1 MSNIDGLIWRRL
13 GRLDAAAGIWVGK
26 EGSGQFNT
34 KKNTISAPRRRPR
47 GFRWCPVG
55 GVGGHHQAAPHNPP
69 ADSHGVCGWPWGE
82 GGRFA
87 WSAASGAVRA
97 EVRPARRRN
106 GAALAVATV
115 EHGFL

>member
-1 MSNIDGLIWRRL
+1 MWALKKSSEPLRGGGRGVFGGGL
-13 GRLDAAAGIWVGK
+13 
-26 EGSGQFNT
+26 
-34 KKNTISAPRRRPR
+34 R
-47 GFRWCPVG
+47 GVWG
-55 GVGGHHQAAPHNPP
+55 ATGQAAPHNPP

-115 EHGFL
+115 EHGFFVTSRSEVLNDKQAGRWRCLPPRQ

>member
-1 MSNIDGLIWRRL
+1 MNSNPLRP
-13 GRLDAAAGIWVGK
+13 ATMAAGSKVVFPWGVWGAT
-26 EGSGQFNT
+26 GQ
-34 KKNTISAPRRRPR
+34 AD
-47 GFRWCPVG
+47 
-55 GVGGHHQAAPHNPP
+55 PHNPP

-115 EHGFL
+115 EHGFFVTPSSEALNDKQAGRWRCLPPRQ